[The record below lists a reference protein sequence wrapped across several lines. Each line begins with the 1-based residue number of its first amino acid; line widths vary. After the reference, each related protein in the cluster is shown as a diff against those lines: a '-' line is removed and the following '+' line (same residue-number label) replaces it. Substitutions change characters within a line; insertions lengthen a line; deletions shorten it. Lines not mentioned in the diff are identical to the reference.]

1 MFPPASPDTETF
13 STPPTTPG
21 IVPFSSRITP
31 LTAAPAAA
39 AASAATAPM
48 SDSTNDQQPPRQ
60 QQRRGTLR
68 PQNLLIDPAK
78 GAIKGLTGNDIV
90 LQRTPDGEATVLIP
104 IAHSNSVPDIQEQS
118 VSRPRFHQNNMYGA
132 LNSPCFVHSHLERG
146 ASLKDWLTQQEHA
159 NANVGVSKTINP
171 QTLPPTVREEADE
184 VDIEVDH
191 ANSLTRQLA
200 ETAIGVREMNK
211 ALSQSYSS
219 SASSIYMLISTTQ
232 VVHASTP
239 ISPAS

>member
-1 MFPPASPDTETF
+1 MADSS
-13 STPPTTPG
+13 ST
-21 IVPFSSRITP
+21 
-31 LTAAPAAA
+31 
-39 AASAATAPM
+39 
-48 SDSTNDQQPPRQ
+48 DHQQQQYQRQQQQQQQ

-78 GAIKGLTGNDIV
+78 GAIKGIIGHDIV
-90 LQRTPDGEATVLIP
+90 LQRTPDGEATVFIP

-118 VSRPRFHQNNMYGA
+118 VSRPLFQQHNMFGA

-146 ASLKDWLTQQEHA
+146 ASLKDWLTQQHA

-171 QTLPPTVREEADE
+171 QTLPPTVSEEHE

-200 ETAIGVREMNK
+200 ETAVGVREMNK
-211 ALSQSYSS
+211 ALSQS
-219 SASSIYMLISTTQ
+219 
-232 VVHASTP
+232 
-239 ISPAS
+239 